1 MSPAPS
7 AAFAYALALATETST
22 LAIARR
28 AYQLWEAEGRPHGC
42 DLQHWLRAEE
52 EIGLEL
58 AEAIARSSA
67 TPEKIGT
74 WTVVEARKTASRSE
88 PGT

>member
-1 MSPAPS
+1 MSSAPS
-7 AAFAYALALATETST
+7 AGFAYALALATETSS

-28 AYQLWEAEGRPHGC
+28 AYQLWEAEGRPDGS
-42 DLQHWLRAEE
+42 DVRHWLQAEE

-58 AEAIARSSA
+58 AQAIARASA
-67 TPEKIGT
+67 VPEPVGT
-74 WTVVEARKTASRSE
+74 WTFVERPKPASSPE